1 MNSKRPTP
9 FVIILLSGILL
20 CGSMLFA
27 QETVKENSTG
37 KSFPTTVT
45 ASHEGK
51 TYTLALTGTA
61 VRKKIVVKVYA
72 VAHYMQDP
80 PTGNEKDLYP
90 AILTDGKAKQLS
102 MEFVRDVTVSQIR
115 GAYHDGF
122 EENASKE
129 EMKTLSPLLEKFLG
143 NFTNDVKEND
153 RFVLR
158 WLPGGVVQAQVQG
171 VEKPAITNATFAR
184 ILWSIWLGEDSIV
197 DREDL
202 VSRQVK

>member
-1 MNSKRPTP
+1 MNIKHP
-9 FVIILLSGILL
+9 VALAIILLSGILL
-20 CGSMLFA
+20 YGSMLLA
-27 QETVKENSTG
+27 QETVKESSTG
-37 KSFPTTVT
+37 KTFPATITV
-45 ASHEGK
+45 SHEGK
-51 TYTLALTGTA
+51 NFTLALTGTA

-80 PTGNEKDLYP
+80 PTGKENDLYP
-90 AILTDGKAKQLS
+90 AILTDGKAKQLT
-102 MEFVRDVTVSQIR
+102 MEFVRDVTASQIR

-122 EENASKE
+122 EENATKE
-129 EMKTLSPLLEKFLG
+129 EMKTLAPLLEKFLG
-143 NFTNDVKEND
+143 NFSTDVKEND

-171 VEKPAITNATFAR
+171 VDKPAITNPAFAR

-202 VSRQVK
+202 VSRLVK